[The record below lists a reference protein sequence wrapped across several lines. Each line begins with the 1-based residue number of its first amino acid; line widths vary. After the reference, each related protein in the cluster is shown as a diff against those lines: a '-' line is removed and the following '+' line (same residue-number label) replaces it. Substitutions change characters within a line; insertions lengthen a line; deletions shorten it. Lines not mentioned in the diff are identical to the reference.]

1 MELACSVGSESGGRT
16 GGDDANS
23 TGPSAAGT
31 PAVASRAEVTNP
43 CGNDVEVAATQ
54 AERVPRSVLE
64 TALDTLVDRHEG
76 FADHFRR
83 LGVDWTPES
92 PWVTGEFLYPLF
104 SGGGSP
110 DIDSFVEHIYGALVP
125 FCLPR
130 GEVRRVLS
138 RARADGDYRSIIRLG
153 DRARDLFVRTRGAQT
168 NGGEAGE
175 LMLFLML
182 EQILRAPLL
191 VSKMNLKTNSNMNVH
206 GRDGIHVRWDKTL
219 DTLVLHLGESKLHE
233 DFASGI
239 DDAIDSILE
248 YQTELRLRRREIAL
262 INGHMDLTGL
272 PPAAESQLR
281 DMLHPYSGRPVSLP
295 TVHTCLIGFEY
306 PAYSAVAHVSPAEI
320 EEAFRKQYTK
330 RADKIREQV
339 CRKVGDRLPPPARLS
354 IFVFPFPDLQA
365 FRLTFAQRLGM
376 SI

>member
-1 MELACSVGSESGGRT
+1 MSDAESEGRT
-16 GGDDANS
+16 GAAEAGS
-23 TGPSAAGT
+23 PGPSAIGT
-31 PAVASRAEVTNP
+31 PADASRVEAMYP
-43 CGNDVEVAATQ
+43 CADDGEVAATETQ
-54 AERVPRSVLE
+54 RAPRSVLE
-64 TALDTLVDRHEG
+64 TALDSLVDRHEG

-92 PWVTGEFLYPLF
+92 QWLTGEFLYPLF
-104 SGGGSP
+104 GGGGGP

-130 GEVRRVLS
+130 GEVRRVLA

-153 DRARDLFVRTRGAQT
+153 DRARDLFVRTRGAQS

-206 GRDGIHVRWDKTL
+206 GRDGIHVRWDATL

-248 YQTELRLRRREIAL
+248 YQSELRLRRREIAL

-272 PPAAESQLR
+272 SRTAEGQLR
-281 DMLHPYSGRPVSLP
+281 DMLDPYSGRPVSLP

-306 PAYSAVAHVSPAEI
+306 PAYSGLARVPAAQI
-320 EEAFRKQYTK
+320 EEAFQKQYAK

-339 CRKVGDRLPPPARLS
+339 CRKVGDRLPPPTRLS
-354 IFVFPFPDLQA
+354 VFVFPFPNLQA

-376 SI
+376 ST